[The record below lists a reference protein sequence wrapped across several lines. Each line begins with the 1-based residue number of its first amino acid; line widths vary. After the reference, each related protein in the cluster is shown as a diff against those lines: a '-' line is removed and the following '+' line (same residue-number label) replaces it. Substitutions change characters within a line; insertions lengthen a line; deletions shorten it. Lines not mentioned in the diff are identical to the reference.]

1 MADINKLV
9 PIIFGW
15 EGTWANDATDMGGPT
30 MMGVTLAT
38 WKQCGHDEDGDGD
51 IDIDDLK
58 LITKKDV
65 VECILRPHYWN
76 RWKADDIKNQSIAN
90 ILVDWVWGSGKWG
103 IIIPQRLLNITT
115 DGMVGPKTIKAI
127 NSYSSQS
134 LLFQYIRIARIDF
147 INDLCINHPEQ
158 LKFKKGWINRI
169 NSFKF
174 TSNE

>member
-1 MADINKLV
+1 MADINGIV

-15 EGTWANDATDMGGPT
+15 EGTWANDPVDMGGPT

-38 WKQCGHDEDGDGD
+38 SKQCGHDEDGDGN
-51 IDIDDLK
+51 IDINDLK

-76 RWKADDIKNQSIAN
+76 RWKADNIKNQSIAN

-103 IIIPQRLLNITT
+103 IIKPQELLNLKP
-115 DGMVGPKTIKAI
+115 DGIVGNKTLDAI
-127 NSYSSQS
+127 NNFPDQEE
-134 LLFQYIRIARIDF
+134 LFERIKEIRKVFVANIVLSNPNQKIF
-147 INDLCINHPEQ
+147 EH
-158 LKFKKGWINRI
+158 GWLNRI

-174 TSNE
+174 IN